1 MTQAVIRGTYADFKL
16 VKTRNVV
23 QMIVE
28 VPVEEAE
35 RVTATF
41 GIPHPQE
48 EKWVAVALLDTRKVE
63 NNTRANK
70 AIQQAGILCKEISF
84 GEFLKHK
91 VPEVNPKDQNSIAN
105 GIRTLA
111 GVKSRSDFKNNE
123 TALKIWERL
132 YDEYRASAQ

>member
-1 MTQAVIRGTYADFKL
+1 MTQAVIRGTYSDFKL

-23 QMIVE
+23 QMIIE

-70 AIQQAGILCKEISF
+70 AIQQAGILSKEIDF
-84 GEFLKHK
+84 GNFLKKK
-91 VPEVNPKDQNSIAN
+91 VLEVEPKDTNSIAN
-105 GIRTLA
+105 GIRAIT
-111 GVKSRSDFKNNE
+111 GVKSRSEFKNNE

-132 YDEYRASAQ
+132 YDEYRTAGK